1 MKVLCSN
8 NLPANSFLQETVT
21 LLSDSMLA
29 TLPSVTL
36 LAFNWQQLAAD
47 NAALHQL
54 RHQLSHSRCLY
65 RLAVMS
71 EPLDATLRDL
81 FASLAIELIIS
92 PQRCFSLN
100 SQDPELSVAI
110 ADGKE
115 VLFSPAWLIE
125 LELFLSRRVSE
136 RYQQSN
142 AALTMMAATA
152 MQQSNAYS
160 TSTFLL
166 TLQSYLLLDMQ
177 LVCSLPLRTAA
188 QHALQ
193 ISAPEHFKPV
203 VRWMEQCAADEQ
215 N

>member
-8 NLPANSFLQETVT
+8 NLPADVFLQETVT
-21 LLSDSMLA
+21 LLSNSMLA
-29 TLPSVTL
+29 TLPAVTL

-54 RHQLSHSRCLY
+54 RHQLSHRRCLC
-65 RLAVMS
+65 RVAVMT
-71 EPLDATLRDL
+71 EPLDASLREL
-81 FASLAIELIIS
+81 FASLAIEVIIT

-100 SQDPELSVAI
+100 SQDPEFSVAI
-110 ADGKE
+110 ADETQG
-115 VLFSPAWLIE
+115 LFSPAWLIS
-125 LELFLSRRVSE
+125 LELFLSCRVSE
-136 RYQQSN
+136 RYQQRN
-142 AALTMMAATA
+142 AALMMMAAAA

-160 TSTFLL
+160 ASTFLL

-193 ISAPEHFKPV
+193 TAAPEHFKPV
-203 VRWMEQCAADEQ
+203 VRWMEQCTSNE
-215 N
+215 

>member
-1 MKVLCSN
+1 MNILR
-8 NLPANSFLQETVT
+8 NSHSVAAPEFVRDTVA

-29 TLPSVTL
+29 TLPAVTL

-65 RLAVMS
+65 RLAVVTK
-71 EPLDATLRDL
+71 PLDASLREL
-81 FASLAIELIIS
+81 FASLAIELIIT
-92 PQRCFSLN
+92 PQRCISLN

-110 ADGKE
+110 ADETAG
-115 VLFSPAWLIE
+115 LFSPAWLIE

-136 RYQQSN
+136 RYQQKN
-142 AALTMMAATA
+142 AALTMMAATT

-160 TSTFLL
+160 ASTFLL

-177 LVCSLPLRTAA
+177 LVCSVPLRKAA
-188 QHALQ
+188 QLALKTL
-193 ISAPEHFKPV
+193 APEHFKPV
-203 VRWMEQCAADEQ
+203 VRWMEQCAADE
-215 N
+215 